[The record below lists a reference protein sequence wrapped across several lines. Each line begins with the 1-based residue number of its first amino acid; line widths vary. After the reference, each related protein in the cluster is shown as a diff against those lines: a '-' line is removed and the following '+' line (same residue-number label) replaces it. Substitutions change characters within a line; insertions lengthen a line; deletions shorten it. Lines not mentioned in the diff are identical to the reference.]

1 MATKSRYLASLYDE
15 HRSIA
20 AVLHGMQYLVRETR
34 ERGTR
39 VDAEVFRA
47 MLYYLDVFP
56 ERMHHPK
63 EEEYLFKRLRERS
76 AEAGEVLDELAREH
90 NRGGQAIRDL
100 EQDLLR
106 LEAGGER
113 ELPAFAAAVE
123 SFIDGYWAHMRREE
137 HEVMPLAEQVLTPED
152 WAEIEAAWAS
162 NQDPIHGFGAEA
174 DYRRLFSRIVN
185 LAPPPIGLGPT
196 G

>member
-1 MATKSRYLASLYDE
+1 MMTTKSKYLASLYDE

-20 AVLHGMQYLVRETR
+20 AVLHGMQYLVREMR

-39 VDAEVFRA
+39 IEPKVFRA

-63 EEEYLFKRLRERS
+63 EEEHLFRRLRERS
-76 AEAGEVLDELAREH
+76 AEAADVLDELGREH
-90 NRGGQAIRDL
+90 TRGGQAIRDL
-100 EQDLLR
+100 EQDLVR

-113 ELPAFAAAVE
+113 EFPAFAAAVE
-123 SFIDGYWAHMRREE
+123 SFIDAYWAHMRREE
-137 HEVMPLAEQVLTPED
+137 QEVMPLAEHALTPED
-152 WAEIEAAWAS
+152 WAEIEVAWAS
-162 NQDPIHGFGAEA
+162 NRDPIHGHQAEA
-174 DYRRLFSRIVN
+174 DYRKLFSQIVN
-185 LAPPPIGLGPT
+185 IAPPPIGVGP